1 MMFEEVNS
9 ALSAEPKVIETAVAG
24 DARIREGNS
33 SIPLI
38 PLQHEQRA
46 GCRPM
51 YLRDGVSKVLLS
63 NALIHARRTPQIEK
77 LKWRPIVCLV
87 CRCHTSAYLK
97 QSATELNTIARHRS
111 TLMRMQYLLAIGVFA
126 LLLGTVVWIALEYVP
141 R

>member
-1 MMFEEVNS
+1 
-9 ALSAEPKVIETAVAG
+9 
-24 DARIREGNS
+24 
-33 SIPLI
+33 
-38 PLQHEQRA
+38 
-46 GCRPM
+46 M

-63 NALIHARRTPQIEK
+63 NALIHAQRTPQIEK
-77 LKWRPIVCLV
+77 LKWRPIACLV